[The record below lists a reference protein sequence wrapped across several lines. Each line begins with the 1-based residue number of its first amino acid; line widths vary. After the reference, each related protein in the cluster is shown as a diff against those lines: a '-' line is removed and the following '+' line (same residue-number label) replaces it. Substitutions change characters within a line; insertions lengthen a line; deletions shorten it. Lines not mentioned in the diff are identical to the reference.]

1 MASGGGA
8 TTAAAG
14 SGGMD
19 WSKILGALGKAGGSG
34 DSKDGK
40 SGQVMPLP
48 QIQNARPGESQSQVG
63 QPRSPVNLDQLV
75 KMLIDHQNLYEQAAL
90 APGAA
95 VQQRPQGLLGM

>member
-1 MASGGGA
+1 MADAAPFDWTKAMAAFAPQSGGGQSDQVKS
-8 TTAAAG
+8 TA
-14 SGGMD
+14 
-19 WSKILGALGKAGGSG
+19 
-34 DSKDGK
+34 
-40 SGQVMPLP
+40 PT
-48 QIQNARPGESQSQVG
+48 IQNARPGESQSQVG